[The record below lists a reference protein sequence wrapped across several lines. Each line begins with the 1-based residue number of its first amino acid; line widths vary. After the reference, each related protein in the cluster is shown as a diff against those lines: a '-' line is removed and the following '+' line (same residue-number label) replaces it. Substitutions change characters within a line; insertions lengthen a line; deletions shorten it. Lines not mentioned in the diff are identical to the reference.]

1 MNSTAN
7 KLACL
12 ALLCAACAQAA
23 PFTSKEKHTMTPAL
37 EHYTQDLVLGEL
49 WQRPGLSARDRSIVT
64 LSVLVA
70 KNQHHELPFYLN
82 RALDSGVKPGEI
94 AELITHLAFYSGW
107 ANATAADAAMRAV
120 FAERKIGANQLPP
133 ARPALLPLDEKA
145 EAARANSVDENFGK
159 TAPGVVKYTTEALF
173 RELWLRPGLAPR
185 DRSLVTVSALV
196 ANGQVAQVTYH
207 LNRAMDNGLTEQQAA
222 EALTQLAFYAGWPN
236 VFSAMPVFKDVFA
249 KRKE

>member
-1 MNSTAN
+1 
-7 KLACL
+7 
-12 ALLCAACAQAA
+12 
-23 PFTSKEKHTMTPAL
+23 MTPAL
-37 EHYTQDLVLGEL
+37 DHYTQNLVLGEL
-49 WQRPGLSARDRSIVT
+49 WQRPGLSPRDRSIVT

-70 KNQHHELPFYLN
+70 KNQNHELPFYLN
-82 RALDSGVKPGEI
+82 RALDSGLKPGEI

-120 FAERKIGANQLPP
+120 FAERKIAADQLPP
-133 ARPALLPLDEKA
+133 AKPGLLPLDEKA
-145 EAARANSVDENFGK
+145 EAARAKSVEENFGK

-173 RELWLRPGLAPR
+173 RDLWLRPGLAPR

-207 LNRAMDNGLTEQQAA
+207 LNRAMDKGLTEQQAS
-222 EALTQLAFYAGWPN
+222 ETLTQLAFYAGWPN

>member
-7 KLACL
+7 KIALA
-12 ALLCAACAQAA
+12 ALLCCACAQAA
-23 PFTSKEKHTMTPAL
+23 PLTKEKPMMTPAL
-37 EHYTQDLVLGEL
+37 EHYTQSLVLGEL
-49 WQRPGLSARDRSIVT
+49 WQRPGLSPRDRSIVT

-70 KNQHHELPFYLN
+70 KNQAHDLPFYLN

-107 ANATAADAAMRAV
+107 ANATAADAAARAV
-120 FAERKIGANQLPP
+120 FVERKIAPDQLPP
-133 ARPALLPLDEKA
+133 AKPALLQLDEKA
-145 EAARANSVDENFGK
+145 EAARAKTVEENFGK
-159 TAPGVVKYTTEALF
+159 TAPGVVKYTTETLF
-173 RELWLRPGLAPR
+173 RDLWLRPGLAPR

-196 ANGQVAQVTYH
+196 ASGQTAQVTYH
-207 LNRAMDNGLTEQQAA
+207 LNRAMDNGLTEAQAS

-249 KRKE
+249 QRKE